1 MSKKATI
8 QFTAEH
14 EAAKMFEEVL
24 KRNGISDYE
33 FGYIDGV
40 SVFHAENVEWD
51 KESNFATEV
60 VDLIMSLMN
69 KQYDDKPDYAF
80 ILFIG
85 TESGIEEYC
94 NKRGYRSLDVGLGG
108 EYGVHNPYLVGSNWN
123 GDDNTPIP
131 GTIVIHN
138 NGVTKTDENAVTFQ
152 EYLTYYMM
160 SKGITEIGDRTF
172 VDCFDLKSIE
182 IPTGVTKIGV
192 EAFSRCLSLTS
203 IELPSGITEIGNEAF
218 ACCNNLTDIRYNGT
232 KQQWDKIKKGEYW
245 FRYVCTRSVHCSDGD
260 VELPDHLIE
269 GTVYKSCLTLLD
281 DDYIIPDGVTE
292 IGERAF
298 AYCYKLSS
306 VVMPDSVTKIG
317 NAAFRFCHSLK
328 SVKIPD
334 SVATIEEH
342 AFAVCPSLE
351 SIELPDSVTEI
362 GDKLFYNSFKLTDIR
377 YSGTKS
383 QWDKIKKGEK
393 WCDNSDIETVH
404 CVDGDVNL

>member
-33 FGYIDGV
+33 SGYIDGV

-51 KESNFATEV
+51 KESNFVTEV

-85 TESGIEEYC
+85 TESGIEEYY

-160 SKGITEIGDRTF
+160 SNGITEIGDRTF

-218 ACCNNLTDIRYNGT
+218 ACCYNLTDIRYNGT
-232 KQQWDKIKKGEYW
+232 KQQWDNVKKGQYW
-245 FRYVCTRSVHCSDGD
+245 FRYVGTKFIHCTDGD
-260 VELPDHLIE
+260 VELPCEVID
-269 GTVYKSCLTLLD
+269 GTVYKECLIPLD
-281 DDYIIPDGVTE
+281 KDYTIPDGVTE
-292 IGERAF
+292 IAANAF
-298 AYCYKLSS
+298 RHCEMLTSIKI
-306 VVMPDSVTKIG
+306 PTGVTKIG
-317 NAAFRFCHSLK
+317 KSAFYFC
-328 SVKIPD
+328 
-334 SVATIEEH
+334 T
-342 AFAVCPSLE
+342 SLE
-351 SIELPDSVTEI
+351 SVALPK
-362 GDKLFYNSFKLTDIR
+362 GLTD
-377 YSGTKS
+377 
-383 QWDKIKKGEK
+383 
-393 WCDNSDIETVH
+393 
-404 CVDGDVNL
+404 VDDTAFSRCPKLKL